1 MGDAVQI
8 RRENE
13 HQDAVQVVWKLLEET
28 CHLMLDIKT
37 SLLTLRLNAVFAA
50 LSPGMFVFNLVRRL
64 ERENRREVQFLSL
77 LPVVLVFKLTF
88 QVQLSI
94 CL

>member
-8 RRENE
+8 RRKNE
-13 HQDAVQVVWKLLEET
+13 HQDAVQVLCKLSGET
-28 CHLMLDIKT
+28 HHLVLNIKT

-50 LSPGMFVFNLVRRL
+50 WWPGTFVFNLVRCL
-64 ERENRREVQFLSL
+64 EGENQREVQFLSL